1 MRFREIE
8 RIVLNKS
15 QFQIIEETFLKE
27 LPTPYLNRQ
36 VSNETCHIIKERS
49 TVMNYVYPAVFYPE
63 DDGKY
68 SVVFPDLNHLATYG
82 ENLADAFAMAQEAC
96 GQYLFTSLRDGDVLP
111 APTPLD
117 LVEKDEDA
125 SLVNLICVNLDEYAR
140 AYNDKAV
147 KKTLSI
153 PAWLNTA
160 CENYGINYSKV
171 LQDALIAKIQSRS

>member
-1 MRFREIE
+1 
-8 RIVLNKS
+8 
-15 QFQIIEETFLKE
+15 
-27 LPTPYLNRQ
+27 
-36 VSNETCHIIKERS
+36 
-49 TVMNYVYPAVFYPE
+49 MNYIYPAVFYPE
-63 DDGKY
+63 GDGKY
-68 SVVFPDLNHLATYG
+68 SVIFPDLNDLATYG
-82 ENLADAFAMAQEAC
+82 DNLADAFAMAQEAC

-117 LVEKDEDA
+117 AVEKDEDA
-125 SLVNLICVNLDEYAR
+125 ALVNLICVNLDEYAR

-171 LQDALIAKIQSRS
+171 LQDALIAKIQARSLIHYSTRTTPVSGCRPLFCLYALITARIVHAPILRRGKGRRLF